1 VVLAT
6 QSKQH
11 ARIRAIRMPSRR
23 TLLLE
28 DDAALRDLLL
38 EAFASED
45 IDVRT
50 CESYEEVRDLAA
62 RSEAD
67 LIVADFWGGSQR
79 TLPDSDRDEIRE
91 LCSYLPV
98 ILLTGRTWASETSA
112 EELGA
117 HALIRKPFDLDDL
130 LRSVELVVGRP
141 QA

>member
-1 VVLAT
+1 MAG
-6 QSKQH
+6 
-11 ARIRAIRMPSRR
+11 RRA
-23 TLLLE
+23 LLLE
-28 DDAALRDLLL
+28 DDVALRDLLL

-45 IDVRT
+45 IEVRT
-50 CESYEEVRDLAA
+50 CDTFEEVRDRAA

-67 LIVADFWGGSQR
+67 LVIADFWGGSQR
-79 TLPDSDRDEIRE
+79 VLPQSDRDDIRE

-130 LRSVELVVGRP
+130 LRTIELVVNP